1 MALHAGIE
9 IDGAEVCIVV
19 VESTSK
25 QTSIIDY
32 IEDRIVGE
40 TAEERVSSL
49 TEILQ
54 ATLADAVKQGA
65 DIVTS
70 IPTRMTTLREISVPF
85 TKDEIIAKTIRYES
99 EGHIPSVSI
108 DDLIIE
114 YIKCS
119 ESDDTSRLLI
129 SAVPKTT
136 VGVHLEM
143 LQNAAIDPVQIEIDA
158 TALATSLHVARPD
171 LRGGRTLLIGME
183 AGHTTFVLLEES
195 RITRI
200 RSTSNHLQPTTVPAL
215 TTGGETI
222 SAEQPQDETEAA
234 GEFAS
239 LFEESEQE
247 QEADAV
253 EEMSIAV
260 VSDDEFA
267 KLNEELTTA
276 PSLPPAN
283 PDEVIDRLFTEID
296 RTFAGLLMRSPLDR
310 IVVSGRAAADLGIAD
325 RLSEEYEVP
334 AQQLRVCD
342 QINSQLALDKVDRC
356 NNSGAVAL
364 GLALQSAGQGL
375 TTFDLRKEEHR
386 YERRFSKLLPGLLL
400 LGLVLCFISVSWLV
414 SNHRE
419 KQFRRQEY
427 ETVRANIS
435 EVYMARFEVAPRS
448 KNANYLRS
456 ARARLNEL
464 KGGSSGRSRAKVAQ
478 FLPGLE
484 LLDDVSK
491 GIAAANPKV
500 YPEWAKFDFK
510 GLKKKD
516 GKSTVVFFVP
526 DASAAER
533 VVSSLEQRSK
543 FFSVEE
549 TVTTSGDKKK
559 VSLELKFKSSITEV
573 PGRN

>member
-9 IDGAEVCIVV
+9 IDGAEVCIAV

-32 IEDRIVGE
+32 IEDRIAGE

-119 ESDDTSRLLI
+119 EADDTSRLLI
-129 SAVPKTT
+129 SAVPKST
-136 VGVHLEM
+136 VGAHLEM

-200 RSTSNHLQPTTVPAL
+200 RSTSNHLQPSTVPAL
-215 TTGGETI
+215 TTGGETT
-222 SAEQPQDETEAA
+222 SAEQPQDQTEVA
-234 GEFAS
+234 GEFAD

-247 QEADAV
+247 QAAGAV
-253 EEMSIAV
+253 EEMPIAV

-296 RTFAGLLMRSPLDR
+296 RTFAGILMRSPLDR
-310 IVVSGRAAADLGIAD
+310 IVVSGGAAADLGIAD

-342 QINSQLALDKVDRC
+342 GINSQLALDKVDRC

-386 YERRFSKLLPGLLL
+386 YERRFSKLLPSLLL
-400 LGLVLCFISVSWLV
+400 LGMVLCFISVGWLV

-448 KNANYLRS
+448 PSANYLRS
-456 ARARLNEL
+456 AQARLNEL
-464 KGGSSGRSRAKVAQ
+464 KGGSSGRSRAKVSQ

-484 LLDDVSK
+484 LLDDVAK

-526 DASAAER
+526 DSSTAER
-533 VVSSLEQRSK
+533 AVSSLEQRSK

-549 TVTTSGDKKK
+549 TVTTAGDKKK
-559 VSLELKFKSSITEV
+559 VSLELKLKNSITEV

>member
-9 IDGAEVCIVV
+9 IDGAEVCIAV

-32 IEDRIVGE
+32 IEDRIAGE

-119 ESDDTSRLLI
+119 EADDTSRLLI
-129 SAVPKTT
+129 SAVPKST

-200 RSTSNHLQPTTVPAL
+200 RSTSNHLQPSTVPAL
-215 TTGGETI
+215 TTGGETT
-222 SAEQPQDETEAA
+222 SAEQPQDQTEVA
-234 GEFAS
+234 GEFAD

-247 QEADAV
+247 QVAEAV
-253 EEMSIAV
+253 EEMPIAV

-296 RTFAGLLMRSPLDR
+296 RTFAGILMRSPLDR
-310 IVVSGRAAADLGIAD
+310 IVVSGGAAADLGIAD

-342 QINSQLALDKVDRC
+342 GINSQLALDKVDRC

-400 LGLVLCFISVSWLV
+400 LGMVLCFISVGWLV

-448 KNANYLRS
+448 PSASYLRS
-456 ARARLNEL
+456 AQARLNEL
-464 KGGSSGRSRAKVAQ
+464 KGGSSGRSRAKVSQ

-484 LLDDVSK
+484 LLDDVAK

-516 GKSTVVFFVP
+516 GKSNVVFFVP
-526 DASAAER
+526 DSSAAER
-533 VVSSLEQRSK
+533 AVSSLEQRSK

-549 TVTTSGDKKK
+549 TVTTAGDKKK
-559 VSLELKFKSSITEV
+559 VSLELKLKNSITEV